1 MTTKPSTLKS
11 SRRYQSPDIPLSLIR
26 RYVRQIV
33 DKFQPDKVI
42 LFGSYAR
49 GDQREGSDVDLLVV
63 MPAWN
68 EISKASRI
76 SWELPAPFT
85 LDLIVRTP
93 KHLQRGLEECDWFL
107 REIMETGKVLYAA
120 SNRAMGLK
128 SRSRL
133 TSSTAPRRRA
143 GKTQSARPRP
153 YSHSW
158 RLPSLRFATRK

>member
-1 MTTKPSTLKS
+1 MIFSIEVLLVARVSAQNGSMSTKASTLKS
-11 SRRYQSPDIPLSLIR
+11 VRRFESPDIPMSAIR
-26 RYVRQIV
+26 RYVRQVIE
-33 DKFQPDKVI
+33 KFQPDKVI

-93 KHLQRGLEECDWFL
+93 KHLQRGLEESDWFL
-107 REIMETGKVLYAA
+107 RDIMETGKVLYAA
-120 SNRAMGLK
+120 SNGAMGPK
-128 SRSRL
+128 S
-133 TSSTAPRRRA
+133 
-143 GKTQSARPRP
+143 
-153 YSHSW
+153 
-158 RLPSLRFATRK
+158 

>member
-1 MTTKPSTLKS
+1 MIFSIEVLLVARVSAQNGSMSTKASTLKS
-11 SRRYQSPDIPLSLIR
+11 VRRFESPDIPMSAIR
-26 RYVRQIV
+26 RYVRQVIE
-33 DKFQPDKVI
+33 KFQPDKVI

-93 KHLQRGLEECDWFL
+93 KHLQRGLEESDWFL
-107 REIMETGKVLYAA
+107 RDIMETGKVLYAA
-120 SNRAMGLK
+120 SNGAMGPK

-133 TSSTAPRRRA
+133 ARSTTPRRRT
-143 GKTQSARPRP
+143 GKTQ
-153 YSHSW
+153 
-158 RLPSLRFATRK
+158 